1 MRHIGLHLRLNDS
14 ILDAASQ
21 AVRLGTP
28 IFQCFLI
35 NQLHRRLIKV
45 DTSTLASLQ
54 ELRPQLHTIYI
65 HGSYWINL
73 AGLQQR
79 GNRALF
85 REIALAKRLEC
96 SHLILHP
103 GSAVGISNHTD
114 RIDALARVLNGI
126 TKDEPEMTFILEN
139 TCHGNSSVGS
149 NLEDF
154 YHLKQKLERPEQ
166 ITFCV
171 DTAHAHAYG
180 YDLVDQDKQNGF
192 IELVDQ
198 TMGLENVELIHL
210 NDAAHEQGS
219 RIDKHAAIGNGCIGE
234 TALKTFALDPRL
246 SSIPLILEL
255 PILPDGDEDAMLQ
268 KVQGWHK

>member
-1 MRHIGLHLRLNDS
+1 MRPIGLHLRLNNS
-14 ILDAASQ
+14 ILDAASE

-35 NQLHRRLIKV
+35 NQLHRKLIKV
-45 DTSTLASLQ
+45 SGSTLASLQ
-54 ELRPQLHTIYI
+54 KLRPQIQTIYI

-73 AGLQQR
+73 AGLKAN

-85 REIALAKRLEC
+85 KEISLAKRLEC

-103 GSAVGISNHTD
+103 GSAVGISNHMD
-114 RIDALARVLNGI
+114 RIDALAQVLNGI
-126 TKDEPEMTFILEN
+126 TKDEPNMTFILEN
-139 TCHGNSSVGS
+139 TCHGNTSVGS

-180 YDLVDQDKQNGF
+180 YDLTDPEKQNGF
-192 IELVDQ
+192 IELIDQ

-210 NDAAHEQGS
+210 NDADHPRGS
-219 RIDKHAAIGNGCIGE
+219 RIDKHAAIGNGSIGE
-234 TALKTFALDPRL
+234 SALKTFALDPRL

-255 PILPDGDEDAMLQ
+255 PILPDGQEDAMLQ
-268 KVQGWHK
+268 KVQSWHR

>member
-1 MRHIGLHLRLNDS
+1 M
-14 ILDAASQ
+14 DAASE
-21 AVRLGTP
+21 AIRLGIP
-28 IFQCFLI
+28 IFQCFLT
-35 NQLHRRLIKV
+35 NQLHHKLIKV
-45 DTSTLASLQ
+45 DTRTVTSLQ
-54 ELRPQLHTIYI
+54 ELHPSLRTIYI

-73 AGLQQR
+73 AGLQER

-85 REIALAKRLEC
+85 KEISLAKRLGC

-103 GSAVGISNHTD
+103 GSAVGIHNHTD
-114 RIDALARVLNGI
+114 RINALAQILNSI
-126 TKDEPEMTFILEN
+126 TTDEPEMNFILEN

-154 YHLKQKLERPEQ
+154 YHLKQKLERPKQ
-166 ITFCV
+166 ITFCI

-180 YDLVDQDKQNGF
+180 YDLVDPEKQNGF
-192 IELVDQ
+192 IELIDQ
-198 TMGLENVELIHL
+198 TIGLENVKLIHL

-234 TALKTFALDPRL
+234 DALKTFALDPRL

-255 PILPDGDEDAMLQ
+255 PILPDGEEDAMLQ
-268 KVQGWHK
+268 KVQGWHL

>member
-14 ILDAASQ
+14 IMDAASQ

-35 NQLHRRLIKV
+35 NQLHRRLITV
-45 DTSTLASLQ
+45 DDPTLCSLQ
-54 ELRPQLHTIYI
+54 KLRPQLHTIYI

-73 AGLQQR
+73 AGLKER
-79 GNRALF
+79 ANRALL
-85 REIALAKRLEC
+85 REISLAKRLEC

-126 TKDEPEMTFILEN
+126 TKDEPEINFILEN
-139 TCHGNSSVGS
+139 TAHGNSSVGS

-166 ITFCV
+166 ISFCI

-180 YDLVDQDKQNGF
+180 YDLIDPDKQNGF
-192 IELVDQ
+192 IELIDK

-210 NDAAHEQGS
+210 NDAAHECGS
-219 RIDKHAAIGNGCIGE
+219 RIDKHAAIGNGYIGE
-234 TALKTFALDPRL
+234 KALKTFALDPRL

-255 PILPDGDEDAMLQ
+255 PILPDGEEDAMLQ
-268 KVQGWHK
+268 KVQCWHQ